1 MMVSGGGPIM
11 MKPLASPARGLW
23 ALALLAT
30 LSSATLAAPAPSAQT
45 QAALATLDA
54 FMAAFNAR
62 DIDAFE
68 ATFHFPHVRMASGK
82 VTVLPTAGTRSA
94 ALFEALAA
102 TGWHHSAWLERKVV
116 QAGPGKV
123 HLAVRFARYDEAGAV
138 LREYE
143 SLYIVERRGDRWGIV
158 ARSSYA
164 P

>member
-1 MMVSGGGPIM
+1 MMPS
-11 MKPLASPARGLW
+11 LASRSRGLG
-23 ALALLAT
+23 ALALIAT
-30 LSSATLAAPAPSAQT
+30 LSMSGPSPHALSAQAPSGQRE
-45 QAALATLDA
+45 AALATLDA

-82 VTVLPTAGTRSA
+82 VTVLPSAGTRSN

-123 HLAVRFARYDEAGAV
+123 HLAVRFARYDEAGQV